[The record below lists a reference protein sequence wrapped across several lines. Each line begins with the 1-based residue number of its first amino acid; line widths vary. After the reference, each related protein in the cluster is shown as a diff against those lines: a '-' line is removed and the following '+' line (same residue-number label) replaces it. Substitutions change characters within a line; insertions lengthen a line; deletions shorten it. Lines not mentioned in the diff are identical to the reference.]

1 MKQLRICS
9 LLFYISREQKSNTI
23 STTKMAYHIRSAS
36 IPSSPHSNEIDV
48 YEKIQSM
55 KATISSSSVTTGT
68 MCNGFR
74 KLGDIYNYIGELACL
89 PSSKITWQM
98 KAVEQ
103 ELEHSLVLLD
113 LCNTMQESFGELKE
127 NILEMQLVLKRG
139 DDAAVQV
146 MIQSHIRLVKKA
158 QKQFK
163 KITKKFAAVDQESC
177 KVVKLLSEARE
188 VAVSMVESSL
198 HLLTRQI
205 ATSRSSKWY
214 QVSKTFQK
222 SRVVCREEQ
231 WSWS

>member
-1 MKQLRICS
+1 MVSKS
-9 LLFYISREQKSNTI
+9 LEK
-23 STTKMAYHIRSAS
+23 STTALVSSHAYTAAKLHSRGKQWSKSWSARL
-36 IPSSPHSNEIDV
+36 
-48 YEKIQSM
+48 
-55 KATISSSSVTTGT
+55 ISA
-68 MCNGFR
+68 M
-74 KLGDIYNYIGELACL
+74 
-89 PSSKITWQM
+89 PWP
-98 KAVEQ
+98 
-103 ELEHSLVLLD
+103 
-113 LCNTMQESFGELKE
+113 MQESFGELKAS
-127 NILEMQLVLKRG
+127 IIDMQMALKRE

-177 KVVKLLSEARE
+177 NVVKLLSEARE

-222 SRVVCREEQ
+222 SRVVCREE
-231 WSWS
+231 

>member
-1 MKQLRICS
+1 MVSES
-9 LLFYISREQKSNTI
+9 LET
-23 STTKMAYHIRSAS
+23 STTTSESLHAYPA
-36 IPSSPHSNEIDV
+36 
-48 YEKIQSM
+48 
-55 KATISSSSVTTGT
+55 A
-68 MCNGFR
+68 
-74 KLGDIYNYIGELACL
+74 
-89 PSSKITWQM
+89 KITWQM

-139 DDAAVQV
+139 DDAGQV

-205 ATSRSSKWY
+205 AMPSSSKWY
-214 QVSKTFQK
+214 LVSKTFQK
-222 SRVVCREEQ
+222 SRVVCREE
-231 WSWS
+231 

>member
-1 MKQLRICS
+1 MVSES
-9 LLFYISREQKSNTI
+9 LETSTI
-23 STTKMAYHIRSAS
+23 
-36 IPSSPHSNEIDV
+36 
-48 YEKIQSM
+48 
-55 KATISSSSVTTGT
+55 
-68 MCNGFR
+68 
-74 KLGDIYNYIGELACL
+74 
-89 PSSKITWQM
+89 
-98 KAVEQ
+98 
-103 ELEHSLVLLD
+103 VLLD

>member
-1 MKQLRICS
+1 
-9 LLFYISREQKSNTI
+9 
-23 STTKMAYHIRSAS
+23 MAYHIRSAS

-48 YEKIQSM
+48 YEQIQSM

-113 LCNTMQESFGELKE
+113 LCNTMQENFGELKE

-139 DDAAVQV
+139 DDAVQV
-146 MIQSHIRLVKKA
+146 MIQSHIRLAKKA

-163 KITKKFAAVDQESC
+163 KITKKFAVVDQQSC

-188 VAVSMVESSL
+188 VAVSLLESSL

-205 ATSRSSKWY
+205 AMPSSSKWY
-214 QVSKTFQK
+214 LVSKTFQK
-222 SRVVCREEQ
+222 SRVVCREE
-231 WSWS
+231 

>member
-1 MKQLRICS
+1 
-9 LLFYISREQKSNTI
+9 
-23 STTKMAYHIRSAS
+23 
-36 IPSSPHSNEIDV
+36 
-48 YEKIQSM
+48 
-55 KATISSSSVTTGT
+55 
-68 MCNGFR
+68 
-74 KLGDIYNYIGELACL
+74 
-89 PSSKITWQM
+89 M

-139 DDAAVQV
+139 DDAAGQV

-222 SRVVCREEQ
+222 SRVV
-231 WSWS
+231 

>member
-1 MKQLRICS
+1 MK
-9 LLFYISREQKSNTI
+9 
-23 STTKMAYHIRSAS
+23 
-36 IPSSPHSNEIDV
+36 V
-48 YEKIQSM
+48 
-55 KATISSSSVTTGT
+55 TISSSSVTTGT
-68 MCNGFR
+68 MCFR

-188 VAVSMVESSL
+188 VAVSLLESSL

-205 ATSRSSKWY
+205 AMPSSSKWY
-214 QVSKTFQK
+214 LVSKTFQK

>member
-1 MKQLRICS
+1 
-9 LLFYISREQKSNTI
+9 
-23 STTKMAYHIRSAS
+23 
-36 IPSSPHSNEIDV
+36 
-48 YEKIQSM
+48 
-55 KATISSSSVTTGT
+55 
-68 MCNGFR
+68 
-74 KLGDIYNYIGELACL
+74 
-89 PSSKITWQM
+89 M

-214 QVSKTFQK
+214 RSPRL
-222 SRVVCREEQ
+222 SRRAELCVGRSNGVGVRRC
-231 WSWS
+231 

>member
-1 MKQLRICS
+1 MSRSRAWRQQFPHHLSPLEPCS
-9 LLFYISREQKSNTI
+9 MVSESLET
-23 STTKMAYHIRSAS
+23 STTKSESLHAYQAAKLHGRWKPWSKSSNTHLSCSISA
-36 IPSSPHSNEIDV
+36 
-48 YEKIQSM
+48 
-55 KATISSSSVTTGT
+55 TT
-68 MCNGFR
+68 C
-74 KLGDIYNYIGELACL
+74 K
-89 PSSKITWQM
+89 
-98 KAVEQ
+98 
-103 ELEHSLVLLD
+103 
-113 LCNTMQESFGELKE
+113 ESFGELKE

-146 MIQSHIRLVKKA
+146 MIQSHIRLAKKA

-163 KITKKFAAVDQESC
+163 KITKKFAVVDQQSC